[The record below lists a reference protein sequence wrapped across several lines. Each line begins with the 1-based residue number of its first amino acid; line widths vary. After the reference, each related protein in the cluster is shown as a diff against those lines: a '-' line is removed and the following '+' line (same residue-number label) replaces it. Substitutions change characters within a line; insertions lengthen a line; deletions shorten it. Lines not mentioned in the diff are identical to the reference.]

1 MCQTI
6 PYNVYL
12 YLIIMITNTYVKV
25 YKENA
30 QKACNIYIYNKHPNH
45 GENVIEDFNRSHSHQ
60 PTSHS
65 FVSPKQIMK
74 RHKT

>member
-1 MCQTI
+1 MSSSLTIVLFPIHLPIYCGMCQTI

-30 QKACNIYIYNKHPNH
+30 QKSMQYLHI
-45 GENVIEDFNRSHSHQ
+45 
-60 PTSHS
+60 
-65 FVSPKQIMK
+65 
-74 RHKT
+74 